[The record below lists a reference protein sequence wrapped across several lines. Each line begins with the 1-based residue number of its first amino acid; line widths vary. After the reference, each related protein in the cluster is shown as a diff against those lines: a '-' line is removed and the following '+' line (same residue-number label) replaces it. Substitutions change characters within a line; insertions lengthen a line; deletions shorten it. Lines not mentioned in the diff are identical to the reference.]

1 MGSNIY
7 DWPGNGNRNRRR
19 TIAPFSAGS
28 PVQWDWNAVPER
40 LWIVEDLVPA
50 GGVTLLSGDGGLGKS
65 LLVQQLA
72 TAAALGRGWIGLP
85 VRPCRVL
92 ALFCEDDLDEL
103 QRRQRDICRYYDC
116 GFEHLENLHLCSRA
130 GDGAILMDFNR
141 RTDEGQITELYGQ
154 IVTYVRHHR
163 IELVVIDTAADVF
176 SGNEN
181 ARPQV
186 RAFIQRLRHLARDS
200 GGAVVLTSHPS
211 VAGLQNGSG
220 ISGST
225 AWHNSVRSRLYFH
238 RVKDDEDSSGERV
251 LKTMKS
257 NYGRL
262 GDTVRVRWQD
272 GVFVPVVLPNPN
284 ANAVDRIKLDQAVL
298 AGLRYL
304 VSHGVMVPADQ
315 YATKGLATV
324 VRKLPSCKKY
334 TWSDVV
340 KAQERLEREGKI
352 VTVALGPPSRRYIY
366 VRPADVKYPSE
377 PSSEA

>member
-238 RVKDDEDSSGERV
+238 RVKDDEDSNGERL

-272 GVFVPVVLPNPN
+272 GVFVPVAEFNPN
-284 ANAVDRIKLDQAVL
+284 RNVVDRIALDQEVVAAARHLMLNGAYLAADPHAKNGLAVL
-298 AGLRYL
+298 ARRQPGCRKYSWN
-304 VSHGVMVPADQ
+304 V
-315 YATKGLATV
+315 LATAQD
-324 VRKLPSCKKY
+324 RL
-334 TWSDVV
+334 V
-340 KAQERLEREGKI
+340 KEGKLVKVWI
-352 VTVALGPPSRRYIY
+352 GPPSRRKLFI
-366 VRPADVKYPSE
+366 RPADLRYPGEVKE
-377 PSSEA
+377 E